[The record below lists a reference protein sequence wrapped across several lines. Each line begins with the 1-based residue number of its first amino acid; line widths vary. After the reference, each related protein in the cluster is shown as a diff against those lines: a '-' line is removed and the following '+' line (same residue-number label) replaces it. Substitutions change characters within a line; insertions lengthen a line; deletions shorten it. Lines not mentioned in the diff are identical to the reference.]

1 MEIEKLEQIAIAVR
15 RDIVRMV
22 AAVNSGHPGG
32 SLGCT
37 DFLVALYFDI
47 MRRKQD
53 ADGKPVFDMDGRDED
68 LFFLSN
74 GHISP
79 VFYSVLARAGYF
91 PVAELA
97 TFRKLDSRLQGH
109 PTTAEH
115 LPGVRIASGS
125 LGQGLSVAS
134 GAAYAKKLNGDDK
147 HVYVLMG
154 DGEQQEGQVWEAAQ
168 FAPNKKLG
176 NLTAV
181 IDLNYAQIDGSTTNV
196 NDNRDLGEKYRAFG
210 WHVDEMKGNDIAD
223 VVRTLRKAQEN
234 PDVPTMILMHTQM
247 GFGVD
252 YMMGGHKW
260 HGIAPNAEQLEQA
273 LNQLPLTVGYSDY

>member
-1 MEIEKLEQIAIAVR
+1 MEIQQLEQIATAVR

-37 DFLVALYFDI
+37 DFLVGLYFDV
-47 MRRKQD
+47 MRRKMD
-53 ADGKPVFDMDGRDED
+53 ADGKPIFDMDGIDED
-68 LFFLSN
+68 IFFLSN

-91 PVAELA
+91 PIAELA

-125 LGQGLSVAS
+125 LGQGLSVAA

-154 DGEQQEGQVWEAAQ
+154 DGEQQEGQIWEAAQ

-181 IDLNYAQIDGSTTNV
+181 IDYNLAQIDGKTEYV
-196 NDNRDLGEKYRAFG
+196 NDNRDLAAKYRAFG
-210 WHVDEMKGNDIAD
+210 WHIDKMQGNDMND
-223 VVRTLRKAQEN
+223 VIRTLKKAQEN
-234 PDVPTMILMHTQM
+234 PDVPTLILMHTEM
-247 GFGVD
+247 GYGVD
-252 YMMGGHKW
+252 YMVGNYKW
-260 HGIAPNAEQLEQA
+260 HGVAPNAEQVQQA
-273 LNQLPLTVGYSDY
+273 MNQLPLSVGYSDY